1 MKKDDQQAHVERV
14 AQELW
19 ERGSLQIPGG
29 SDAVVGSAVAV
40 RDWSGGLHSWVVP
53 LTIGAK
59 LVAWAQFSPQYTL
72 QRFSIF
78 LRRET
83 ELNRCPNAA
92 DWLDPSV
99 VEGRVREKAG
109 PDVRLSTPILT
120 FDRDPSRL
128 VWATV
133 VRDTSG
139 SSQRWFV
146 AGESVWQDPGIDEV
160 TGGSASL

>member
-1 MKKDDQQAHVERV
+1 VKNDDQQTQVERV

-29 SDAVVGSAVAV
+29 SDALLGSAVAV
-40 RDWSGGLHSWVVP
+40 HDVSGGLHSWVVP

-78 LRRET
+78 LRREA
-83 ELNRCPNAA
+83 ELNRCPNIA
-92 DWLDPSV
+92 DWFDPSV
-99 VEGRVREKAG
+99 VEGRVRTKVES
-109 PDVRLSTPILT
+109 DVRLSAPILT

-128 VWATV
+128 VWAIMA
-133 VRDTSG
+133 RDTSG
-139 SSQRWFV
+139 SSKRWFV

-160 TGGSASL
+160 TGGSAGR